1 MGKTA
6 KKRNTKNKSKK
17 NKTMDAEC
25 PIGLEAFQKELSKNI
40 GSKTLVKSNQE
51 RMKEF
56 VTELKTRFSPSSVKP
71 QNDFYNYINYLW
83 LKNISIADQ
92 QKYITQIDDFRL
104 VQDKVYKELN
114 EIILDYIKKN
124 NNPLAT
130 NLKNFYNS
138 VIEMNSKTETKRLA
152 REAVE
157 TIENFTTM
165 NTNKTNPWKL
175 LAYINSDEMLAH
187 SAPFVWSLNPD
198 DKNSKYYC
206 CYVSSHQFAIL
217 DLNVYFDD
225 GTDMEYKKKYR
236 AAFTKANQK
245 LFDTLLGPNQYNA
258 QDVYDVEVEIFTA
271 LGCIGVTR
279 KEEERYNKV
288 TAKEAMEKYG
298 FDWKQFAHELGF
310 KRTPDY
316 FITSSLNYLK
326 CGTELM
332 LANWDSP
339 KWKTYWLWI
348 LLRRL
353 ARITRDWEKIN
364 YEFSGEFERGQEE
377 LNRSDAVS
385 ASLYLSVPFN
395 TFLTKQYVARHE
407 NPQAVKY
414 VTILCNEL
422 KEVFTRIIKRNSWM
436 SPSTKKYAA
445 LKLKHI
451 TFMVAKP
458 EELRPDPLLG
468 YGNSLYVNM
477 KKINDWRH
485 KQFIELEGKPVI
497 DIPQMDW
504 SQYPVKM
511 AGNQAYIVNA
521 SYTPS
526 KNQIYINLGYI
537 QKPFIDLQERGIEY
551 NLSHI
556 GYTIAHELGHALDD
570 WGSTY
575 GYDGNLHNW
584 WTPSDKRKFKA
595 IQQDVVRQYEE
606 FAARDG
612 VIFDAEIG
620 IGENMADIAAMAI
633 CTEYLRDFQDKNNTI
648 PPVRAL
654 SLEAFFM
661 YFAFQQKQIV
671 GKKALSAQLK
681 TNPHPLNKYRCNI
694 PLSRSLIFRSLY
706 NVVKGDKM
714 WWHNTNQVW

>member
-1 MGKTA
+1 MGKTS
-6 KKRNTKNKSKK
+6 KKRNSNNGTKKRKHIHS
-17 NKTMDAEC
+17 EC
-25 PIGLEAFQKELSKNI
+25 PIGLQPFQLELSKKM
-40 GSKTLVKSNQE
+40 GSQSLIKNNEE
-51 RMKEF
+51 RMRDF
-56 VTELKTRFSPSSVKP
+56 VAELKTRFSPSNIKP

-83 LKNISIADQ
+83 LKKISIADQ
-92 QKYITQIDDFRL
+92 QKYLTQIDDFRL

-114 EIILDYIKKN
+114 QIILDYTKN
-124 NNPLAT
+124 NSNRLAT
-130 NLKNFYNS
+130 NLRNFYNS
-138 VIEMNSKTETKRLA
+138 VISMNTKTQTKQLA

-157 TIENFTTM
+157 IIENFTTI
-165 NTNKTNPWKL
+165 NSNKANPWKL

-187 SAPFVWSLNPD
+187 SAPFIWSLNPD
-198 DKNSKYYC
+198 DKNSKYYRS
-206 CYVSSHQFAIL
+206 YISSHQFAIL

-225 GTDMEYKKKYR
+225 GTDVEYKRKYR
-236 AAFTKANQK
+236 AAFTRANQK

-258 QDVYDVEVEIFTA
+258 QDVYDVEIEIFTA
-271 LGCIGVTR
+271 LGCIDVTAK
-279 KEEERYNKV
+279 KEENYNKV
-288 TAKEAMEKYG
+288 SAKEAMEKYG

-310 KRTPDY
+310 KRVPEF
-316 FITSSLNYLK
+316 FITNSLNYLK
-326 CGTELM
+326 CGTDLM
-332 LANWDSP
+332 LANWDTP

-364 YEFSGEFERGQEE
+364 YEFWGEFERGQEAI
-377 LNRSDAVS
+377 NRSDAVS

-395 TFLTKQYVARHE
+395 KFLTEKYVEKYE

-414 VTILCNEL
+414 VGTLCNEL
-422 KEVFTRIIKRNSWM
+422 KEVFMRIVKRNSWM

-445 LKLKHI
+445 LKLKNVN
-451 TFMVAKP
+451 FMVAKP
-458 EELRPDPLLG
+458 EKLRDDPLLD
-468 YGNSLYVNM
+468 YGDSLYFNM
-477 KKINDWRH
+477 KKIIEWRH
-485 KQFIELEGKPVI
+485 QRFIALEGKTII

-511 AGNQAYIVNA
+511 SGNQAYIVNA

-537 QKPFIDLQERGIEY
+537 QKPFIDLEERGIEY
-551 NLSHI
+551 NLAHI

-575 GYDGNLHNW
+575 GHDGNLHDW
-584 WTPSDKRKFKA
+584 WTASDKRKFKA
-595 IQQDVVRQYEE
+595 IQKDVVRQYEE

-633 CTEYLRDFQDKNNTI
+633 CTEYLRDFQEKNNTI
-648 PPVRAL
+648 PPMRAL
-654 SLEAFFM
+654 SFDAFFV
-661 YFAFQQKQIV
+661 YYAFQQKQVV

-694 PLSRSLIFRSLY
+694 PLSRSLIFRSSY